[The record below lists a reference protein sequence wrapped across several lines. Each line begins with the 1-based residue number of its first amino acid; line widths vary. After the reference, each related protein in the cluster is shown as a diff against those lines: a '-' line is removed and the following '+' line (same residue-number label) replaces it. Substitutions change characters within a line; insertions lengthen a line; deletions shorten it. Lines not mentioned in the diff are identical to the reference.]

1 MKRGEEHSHHVL
13 GYPQLLEEIAGYV
26 QSSGGRRRVLA
37 LRPVSQL
44 PEIQRR
50 RGLYEDLIRLSE
62 CAYGLPSLSFEEL
75 GGVLVRVQP
84 ENALLDGMELRLCLS
99 QLQLAWELRQF
110 LSGAP
115 VDNLPVFSALVARI
129 DPCEELRLALARSVD
144 VDGGILDGASE
155 VLRDIRR
162 RRSATE
168 RHIQRSLDEL
178 VHSSEAEGF
187 LQDRFVTQRNGRY
200 VIPVKRDSQ
209 SRVPG
214 LVHDISSSGQTV
226 FVEPSSTLAQGN
238 ELSTLAAEE
247 REEVRRILARLSE
260 GVRRNNDAL
269 RQNEALMEEL
279 DAAAAVA
286 RWAAEYSCVLPAFG
300 GFLKLSCAR
309 HPLLLSQ
316 FRREGAGRKVVP
328 LDLELPRGTTTLAI
342 TGSNTGGKTVIL
354 KTVGLLAL
362 AAQTGLPVPAGQD
375 SLFPVFKNILADIG
389 DEQSLNDNLSTFSG
403 HLANMSSILHEVAG
417 EGESLVLLDELGSG
431 TDPAEGGAIAC
442 AVLKE
447 LARHKCLTMATT
459 HLGVVK
465 NYVHAT
471 NGMVNGAVRFDE
483 ESLQPEYVL
492 ELGRPGASHAL
503 EIARSLGMPPH
514 VLKSAEGFIN
524 GEELRLEELLSRLEA
539 EHKSLLLQK
548 SKAKDAADAAE
559 AAHAQARRQLQE
571 LKETR
576 KKKLNDA
583 ISEASSIVDNT
594 RRQLENLLRDVRE
607 AARRQGRDTDPEDKV
622 EKAASMARKAIAKKQ
637 DDLEKGFSQTSAKP
651 AVKSIPADKLAVGR
665 RIWVERLAAHGRVL
679 RVDQNRR
686 QIEVDVNGIP
696 FVTRASEVFPEME
709 PEPQQKAH
717 ERIVVKTPVFQGQ
730 TSHEI
735 LLVGM
740 RVEDAIDRLTQ
751 YLNDCVLAN
760 LTQVRVVHGFGTG
773 RLREAIHQFLKHQ
786 SFVKSFC
793 LGTNPQEGGAG
804 VTFVNLQ

>member
-1 MKRGEEHSHHVL
+1 
-13 GYPQLLEEIAGYV
+13 
-26 QSSGGRRRVLA
+26 
-37 LRPVSQL
+37 
-44 PEIQRR
+44 
-50 RGLYEDLIRLSE
+50 
-62 CAYGLPSLSFEEL
+62 
-75 GGVLVRVQP
+75 
-84 ENALLDGMELRLCLS
+84 
-99 QLQLAWELRQF
+99 
-110 LSGAP
+110 
-115 VDNLPVFSALVARI
+115 
-129 DPCEELRLALARSVD
+129 
-144 VDGGILDGASE
+144 
-155 VLRDIRR
+155 
-162 RRSATE
+162 
-168 RHIQRSLDEL
+168 
-178 VHSSEAEGF
+178 
-187 LQDRFVTQRNGRY
+187 
-200 VIPVKRDSQ
+200 
-209 SRVPG
+209 
-214 LVHDISSSGQTV
+214 
-226 FVEPSSTLAQGN
+226 
-238 ELSTLAAEE
+238 
-247 REEVRRILARLSE
+247 
-260 GVRRNNDAL
+260 
-269 RQNEALMEEL
+269 
-279 DAAAAVA
+279 
-286 RWAAEYSCVLPAFG
+286 
-300 GFLKLSCAR
+300 
-309 HPLLLSQ
+309 
-316 FRREGAGRKVVP
+316 
-328 LDLELPRGTTTLAI
+328 
-342 TGSNTGGKTVIL
+342 
-354 KTVGLLAL
+354 
-362 AAQTGLPVPAGQD
+362 
-375 SLFPVFKNILADIG
+375 
-389 DEQSLNDNLSTFSG
+389 
-403 HLANMSSILHEVAG
+403 
-417 EGESLVLLDELGSG
+417 
-431 TDPAEGGAIAC
+431 
-442 AVLKE
+442 
-447 LARHKCLTMATT
+447 
-459 HLGVVK
+459 
-465 NYVHAT
+465 
-471 NGMVNGAVRFDE
+471 
-483 ESLQPEYVL
+483 
-492 ELGRPGASHAL
+492 
-503 EIARSLGMPPH
+503 MPPH

-622 EKAASMARKAIAKKQ
+622 GKAASMARKAIAKKQ

-696 FVTRASEVFPEME
+696 FVMRASEVFPEME

-760 LTQVRVVHGFGTG
+760 LAQVRVVHGFGTG
-773 RLREAIHQFLKHQ
+773 CLREAIHQFLKHQ